1 MAKKLLKK
9 KNQSKFNQ
17 FCAKHITHPK
27 LILILLLMLA
37 LPLTSFVYEKYKD
50 WDNARMIRGIAKD
63 FPQLVAEIEE
73 ATGLDLEIKKNCMTT
88 TEKFSAGVRTCELMV
103 AYVGLN
109 DSKKVI
115 SEIGFNRIHGFQLQ
129 DSQKS
134 PNGFNLKYQSRSTC
148 SIYHAAQDRFMVSCI
163 VGVRDANIQLARDTF

>member
-50 WDNARMIRGIAKD
+50 WDNARMIIGIAKD

-88 TEKFSAGVRTCELMV
+88 TEKFSAGVRNCELSV
-103 AYVGLN
+103 AKATSQSQIDLAVQAVMRSSVPSRVKLSETKRTYRIEYMNKESCAISAEDTIYV
-109 DSKKVI
+109 
-115 SEIGFNRIHGFQLQ
+115 
-129 DSQKS
+129 
-134 PNGFNLKYQSRSTC
+134 
-148 SIYHAAQDRFMVSCI
+148 ACI